1 MVRPRE
7 WRPLLALAG
16 RNAVRTSGYDAAP
29 PFLEPHRQEVVNKI
43 SLLVALLLVAACG
56 PSDSSPDA
64 PGSTANVDSLA
75 APADRAGNAPESAA
89 LPDSGSDSAT
99 ATDSPAPAAGGQPAP
114 SSSPAGLPAGPIVDL
129 PPAVPSSEANV
140 ILARA
145 ERAFADVR
153 SMEADFTQAVYV
165 PLLDSTQNSRG
176 RLFHRSPDRFL
187 MRFSDPAGDVIV
199 ADGRYIWMFYP
210 STDDGQV
217 MRAPLAAGGQQVDLY
232 REFLEDATSRYA
244 ASLDGAESAGGR
256 PAKALT
262 LIPRQPSG
270 YQRVRIWVDDQD
282 SLVRRFEISEE
293 NGSVRRLEL
302 SGLRI
307 NVDLADALFHFT
319 PPAGVQVHDF

>member
-1 MVRPRE
+1 MKKICLVAG
-7 WRPLLALAG
+7 LLIAACGEPDGSPEAAARTDASTDVVAVQGSAVDSLTAPSARSDSDSARASGVADSVEMDTSSSAG
-16 RNAVRTSGYDAAP
+16 SQAPAAP
-29 PFLEPHRQEVVNKI
+29 P
-43 SLLVALLLVAACG
+43 A
-56 PSDSSPDA
+56 
-64 PGSTANVDSLA
+64 GSA
-75 APADRAGNAPESAA
+75 APPAIAD
-89 LPDSGSDSAT
+89 
-99 ATDSPAPAAGGQPAP
+99 
-114 SSSPAGLPAGPIVDL
+114 LPAV
-129 PPAVPSSEANV
+129 VPTSEANA

-145 ERAFADVR
+145 ERAFAQVR

-187 MRFSDPAGDVIV
+187 MRFSDPQGDIIV
-199 ADGRYIWMFYP
+199 ADGRYIWMYYP

-217 MRAPLAAGGQQVDLY
+217 LRGTFSAGGQQVDLY

-244 ASLDGAESAGGR
+244 ASLDGAESVGGR

-262 LIPRQPSG
+262 LVPNQPSG

-293 NGSVRRLEL
+293 NGSVRRLDL

-307 NVDLADALFHFT
+307 NVDLADALFSFT